1 MLATVFTKAIRDR
14 WLGATIVGVGL
25 GLLFAVSMLIYRDI
39 DLSIYDT
46 LPEFVL
52 AIIDMPTSGNAG
64 ILAFTAVYGTVGA
77 IALAGF
83 AVSLGSGS
91 IAGEERNGTLG
102 LLLASPKSRTHV
114 LLAKLAALVL
124 LVGWTTV
131 LLWAAAAISS
141 PVLGVDTS
149 DIHVGAFML
158 HMYVNALF
166 YGLLAALI
174 GASVGSSS
182 TASGATAAVM
192 GISFIAA
199 GVLPLVKGAADIV
212 KAFPWHYYDSSRP
225 LDNGANWGHLAILGG
240 LAAAF
245 AAASIF
251 GLNRRDLKSRTA
263 GSGGGLLDRVR
274 RIPIANRVLE
284 RLSATTRV
292 SHIWVK
298 TFSDHR
304 GLVIIAGILIFAIAL
319 MEGAVYPLIDDM
331 VILLAQQLPDALMAM
346 TGGGDLST
354 PQGFYQLEVFGLVG
368 PIAVIAVAV
377 TIGAGAIAGEEARG
391 TMGLLLANPI
401 RRSFVIWQKW
411 IAMILGTALV
421 GLATYAGTYAGSL
434 AGSLDL
440 DLGNIAAT
448 VLLMTLLGLAFG
460 ALALAIGAVTG
471 QPRRAIFGA
480 AGAALVFFLLN
491 SFLPMSDSLA
501 GYARVSPFYYFLTS
515 DPLSQGL
522 DWVHA
527 AVLAGLSL
535 ILVAFSFFAFERRDV
550 RK

>member
-14 WLGATIVGVGL
+14 WLSATIFGVGL

-39 DLSIYDT
+39 DLSIYDG
-46 LPEFVL
+46 LPDFVL
-52 AIIDMPTSGNAG
+52 AIIDIPAAGNAG
-64 ILAFTAVYGTVGA
+64 ILAYTGVYGTVGA
-77 IALAGF
+77 LALAGF
-83 AVSLGSGS
+83 AVSLGSAS
-91 IAGEERNGTLG
+91 VAGEERNGTLG

-114 LLAKLAALVL
+114 LLSKLAALVL
-124 LVGWTTV
+124 LVGLTTA
-131 LLWAAAAISS
+131 LLWAAAVISPPLMGVDISS
-141 PVLGVDTS
+141 
-149 DIHVGAFML
+149 IHVGDFML

-174 GASVGSSS
+174 GAAIGSSA
-182 TASGATAAVM
+182 TASGATAAVI

-199 GVLPLVKGAADIV
+199 GVLPIVKGAAGIA
-212 KAFPWHYYDSSRP
+212 KFFPWYYYDSSHP

-240 LAAAF
+240 LALAF
-245 AAASIF
+245 AAASIVGF
-251 GLNRRDLKSRTA
+251 NRRDLKNRTA
-263 GSGGGLLDRVR
+263 SSGGLLDRVR

-304 GLVIIAGILIFAIAL
+304 GLVLIAAILIFAVAL

-331 VILLAQQLPDALMAM
+331 VITLAQQLPDALMAI

-354 PQGFYQLEVFGLVG
+354 PEGFYQLEVYGLIG
-368 PIAVIAVAV
+368 PIAAIAVAV
-377 TIGAGAIAGEEARG
+377 AFGASALAGEEARG

-401 RRSFVIWQKW
+401 RRSYVIWQKW
-411 IAMILGTALV
+411 IAMTLGAVAV
-421 GLATYAGTYAGSL
+421 GLATFAGTFAGSL
-434 AGSLDL
+434 AGSLNL
-440 DLGNIAAT
+440 DLGNIAAA
-448 VLLMTLLGLAFG
+448 VVLMTLLGLAFG
-460 ALALAIGAVTG
+460 AVALAIGAVTG
-471 QPRRAIFGA
+471 QPRKAVFGA

-501 GYARVSPFYYFLTS
+501 GYARVSPFYYFLS
-515 DPLSQGL
+515 GDPLSHGL
-522 DWVHA
+522 NTGHA
-527 AVLAGLSL
+527 AVLASLSL
-535 ILVAFSFFAFERRDV
+535 ILVALSFFAFERRDV